1 MTGRRTRRARKLILS
16 ESTNETVFDFR
27 KSDYQVCLFQ
37 QNERQDEIYDHLVH
51 CDALSSRFFNLSI
64 EFEGKSHSWI
74 KLKILKKISKISMWR
89 FRRLKI
95 SQIKASQVCS
105 KIPMSTS
112 MSTFI
117 PFVNSIK
124 IRLIETAAKPD
135 FEKMHMEVIEIRF
148 STTVGFCSDFGGPCI
163 EKFILR
169 AITRK
174 GL

>member
-16 ESTNETVFDFR
+16 ESTYETVFDFR

-37 QNERQDEIYDHLVH
+37 QNSDKTRFTTTWYTATPFNQDFSTFQL
-51 CDALSSRFFNLSI
+51 NLKKTLLNKAKNL
-64 EFEGKSHSWI
+64 E
-74 KLKILKKISKISMWR
+74 KKISKISMWR

-124 IRLIETAAKPD
+124 IRLIETAAKSD
-135 FEKMHMEVIEIRF
+135 FEKKMHLEEIEIRF
-148 STTVGFCSDFGGPCI
+148 STIPGQVRTS
-163 EKFILR
+163 KFQKR
-169 AITRK
+169 ANSRNTYWQ
-174 GL
+174 